1 MTMWKVFA
9 LALSAFATQ
18 PVFATVPRI
27 DVAPFEAHSVSPE
40 VHLLTTPPEYAGP
53 AIGNISI
60 IEQGDGFVI
69 VDTGL
74 TAGNGRTVVDYIR
87 ARSSK
92 PAKAVVIT
100 HWHNDHPQG
109 VSEILAA
116 WPGARIIAT
125 KATREA
131 MLTAAVGPLV
141 GLEPSAAREA
151 EMRKTVDEN
160 IARLDAQISDPALSE
175 ERREGAKRA
184 RHGFELFAEDYPG
197 TRIVPPTETFERSL
211 LLDDERVPVQLLFL
225 GSANTSGDAIV
236 WLPRQKIVITGDVV
250 VAPTPYGFFSYPG
263 EWVQTLQRLK
273 ALGFSTLVPGHGEP
287 QFDSQYID
295 RVIGSIEDIRAQVAP
310 LAKAG
315 LSLEEVQK
323 KVDYS
328 QFGALFG
335 TDERRSR
342 LFKVYWTDPMTENAW
357 KEAKGLPIVQ
367 GEGEVTVA
375 KQSQSARKK

>member
-1 MTMWKVFA
+1 MLAF
-9 LALSAFATQ
+9 ALSALATQ
-18 PVFATVPRI
+18 PVFATVPGI
-27 DVAPFEAHSVSPE
+27 DVSPFEALSVSPE
-40 VHLLTTPPEYAGP
+40 IHLLTTPLEYAGP

-60 IEQGDGFVI
+60 IEQGDGFI
-69 VDTGL
+69 VVDSGL

-125 KATREA
+125 KATRQA
-131 MLTAAVGPLV
+131 MLTAAVGPMV
-141 GLEPSAAREA
+141 GLEASAAREA

-160 IARLDAQISDPALSE
+160 IARLDAQISDPALPE
-175 ERREGAKRA
+175 DRRERAKRA
-184 RHGFELFAEDYPG
+184 RHGFELFARDYPG
-197 TRIVPPTETFERSL
+197 TRIVPPTETFDRSL

-225 GSANTSGDAIV
+225 GRANTSGDAVV
-236 WLPRQKIVITGDVV
+236 WLPRQKIVITGDVI

-273 ALGFSTLVPGHGEP
+273 ALNFSTLIPGHGEP

-295 RVIGSIEDIRAQVAP
+295 RVIGSIEDIRAQVGPPAIS
-310 LAKAG
+310 G
-315 LSLEEVQK
+315 MSLEDVRK
-323 KVDYS
+323 RVDFSRY
-328 QFGALFG
+328 AEIFG
-335 TDERRSR
+335 TDERRRR
-342 LFKVYWTDPMTENAW
+342 LFKAYWVDPMTENAW

-367 GEGEVTVA
+367 GEGETTVA
-375 KQSQSARKK
+375 KQSQSAREK